1 MKIICLVLILAS
13 LFLIPAAGQ
22 QRKVRPEFLPVKD
35 IAGLPRVLI
44 IGDSISIG
52 YTLALRQA
60 LKGVANVHRP
70 PENCESTREGL
81 AKLDRWLGEGKWDL
95 IHFNWGLH
103 DLKYVDAKGNRV
115 GVDKGSRKVPLEEY
129 KRNLEKLVQ
138 RLEQTG
144 AILIWRPTTP
154 VPPGAVG
161 RVPGSEAAYNEAAA
175 AIMARH
181 GIRIDDMNA
190 FIRKERIPHV
200 EPDNV
205 HFSKDSSARLAEEAA
220 GVIRRALEEAGR

>member
-1 MKIICLVLILAS
+1 MKIVHLALVLALSFA
-13 LFLIPAAGQ
+13 LPAASQ
-22 QRKVRPEFLPVKD
+22 QRKVRPEFRRVKD
-35 IAGLPRVLI
+35 VAGLPRVLI

-60 LKGVANVHRP
+60 LEGVANVHRP

-81 AKLDRWLGEGKWDL
+81 AKLDHWLGAGKWDL
-95 IHFNWGLH
+95 IQFNWGLH
-103 DLKYVDAKGNRV
+103 DLKYVDAQGNRV
-115 GVDKGSRKVPLEEY
+115 AVDKGKQKVPLEGY
-129 KRNLEKLVQ
+129 RRNLEELVG
-138 RLEQTG
+138 RLEKTG

-154 VPPGAVG
+154 VPPGAAG
-161 RVPGSEAAYNEAAA
+161 RIPGSEAAYNEAAA

-190 FIRKERIPHV
+190 FIRDRRIPHV

-205 HFSKDSSARLAEEAA
+205 HFSKESSARLAEEAA
-220 GVIRRALEEAGR
+220 GVIRRALEQAGH

>member
-1 MKIICLVLILAS
+1 MKIVHLVLVLALS
-13 LFLIPAAGQ
+13 FALPVMGQ
-22 QRKVRPEFLPVKD
+22 QRKVRPEFRPVKD
-35 IAGLPRVLI
+35 VAGLPRVLI

-52 YTLALRQA
+52 YTLALRQV

-103 DLKYVDAKGNRV
+103 DLKYVDAQGNRV
-115 GVDKGSRKVPLEEY
+115 SVDKGHQKVPLEEY
-129 KRNLEKLVQ
+129 KRNLEELVG
-138 RLEQTG
+138 RLEKTG

-154 VPPGAVG
+154 APPGAFG
-161 RVPGSEAAYNEAAA
+161 RVPGSEAAYNKAAA

-181 GIRIDDMNA
+181 GVQIDDMNA

-205 HFSKDSSARLAEEAA
+205 HFSQASSARLAEEAA
-220 GVIRRALEEAGR
+220 GVIRRALEQAGR